1 MAKVFC
7 LGEVVFDIFFNQNIP
22 FDGRPGGAMLNSS
35 ISLGR
40 SGLPVEFV
48 SAVST
53 DKVGQI
59 VKDFLTLNG
68 VAINHCC
75 HLRDTSTRLALAF
88 FDSEKNAE
96 YSFYRVPSP
105 EKINIPFPDPTEG
118 DIILFGSFYGFKK
131 EIRPGLI
138 KFLKKAN
145 QNGAIV
151 VYDPNFRKNH
161 MKLLPGILP
170 MIEENVALS
179 NIVKFSSDDALNIF
193 GSLNFN
199 QFLEKVGEKQN
210 KWFIYTQG
218 PKQVISSFFGT
229 EKKYNVSRVETK
241 STVGAGD
248 SFNAGLIFA
257 LYSKNI
263 FLNQLPFLPETT
275 VDEII
280 QSGICFGSHVCC
292 SFENYIS
299 QSFAQNL
306 IQKK

>member
-1 MAKVFC
+1 MAKIFC
-7 LGEVVFDIFFNQNIP
+7 LGEVVYDIFFNQNIP

-40 SGLPVEFV
+40 TRLPVEFV
-48 SAVST
+48 SAIST

-59 VKDFLTLNG
+59 VKDFLALNN
-68 VAINHCC
+68 VAIKYCC
-75 HLRDTSTRLALAF
+75 HLHETSTRLALAF

-105 EKINIPFPDPTEG
+105 EKIIIPFPNPNAG

-138 KFLKKAN
+138 EFLKRAN
-145 QNGAIV
+145 QNGAVV

-170 MIEENVALS
+170 MIEENIALS

-193 GSLNFN
+193 GSRSFN
-199 QFLEKVGEKQN
+199 QFLHKIGDTQN

-218 PKQVISSFFGT
+218 PKQVISSFYGK
-229 EKKYNVSRVETK
+229 EQKYDVSRVETK

-248 SFNAGLIFA
+248 SFNAGIIYA
-257 LYSKNI
+257 LYGKNL
-263 FLNQLPFLPETT
+263 FLNQLSSLPNVA

-280 QSGICFGSHVCC
+280 QSGIRFGSHVCC

-299 QSFAQNL
+299 QNFAQNL
-306 IQKK
+306 LSKK